1 MGLHGY
7 LAKHHIQY
15 GSPVALE
22 FTSVYFMLL
31 NYWTLVASHEIA
43 VERHE
48 TFADFE
54 KSAYA
59 DGSYFDKYINKDWG
73 PQSDAVKDLFKS
85 IFIPGTEDWAKL
97 KEAIMKDGIYNAYR
111 LAVAPNGS
119 TSYIG
124 DSTSSLQ
131 PIINKIEERQEKM
144 IGKIYYPAPYLS
156 NDTMPYYKSA
166 YDTDMRSVIDTYAA
180 AQQHVDQSL
189 SMTLFMRSTIPAGM
203 YEWKNGRT
211 NKMTTRDLNIL
222 RHYAYQ
228 KGIKSI
234 YYIRTFTDDQDEIG
248 ANQCESCVIQWK
260 RYNY

>member
-1 MGLHGY
+1 
-7 LAKHHIQY
+7 
-15 GSPVALE
+15 
-22 FTSVYFMLL
+22 
-31 NYWTLVASHEIA
+31 
-43 VERHE
+43 
-48 TFADFE
+48 
-54 KSAYA
+54 
-59 DGSYFDKYINKDWG
+59 
-73 PQSDAVKDLFKS
+73 
-85 IFIPGTEDWAKL
+85 
-97 KEAIMKDGIYNAYR
+97 MKDGIYNAYR

-189 SMTLFMRSTIPAGM
+189 SMTLFMRSTIPEGM
-203 YEWKNGRT
+203 YEWKAGRT

-248 ANQCESCVIQWK
+248 ANQCESCVI
-260 RYNY
+260 